1 MTIDSG
7 TLKLPEDFLDRVSAL
22 ESLYLSSQD
31 PRFQSGFDGGV
42 TRWKEERGPIIEAID
57 RDGTFMDVGCAN
69 GFLLESL
76 SAWSTLEKRWHLIP
90 YGIDIN
96 PGLVVEAMRRWSGV
110 ADHFWV
116 ANAWEFAPPEKFDFV
131 YSTTDCV
138 PESFLAPYI
147 ARLLD
152 RYVKPGGRLI
162 VGSYGSKAK
171 RVLPVNIGEVLD
183 DFGFPVAGTMQ
194 GGKLRDNQG
203 PVTRFAWLAN

>member
-1 MTIDSG
+1 M
-7 TLKLPEDFLDRVSAL
+7 L
-22 ESLYLSSQD
+22 
-31 PRFQSGFDGGV
+31 QSGFDGGA
-42 TRWKEERGPIIEAID
+42 TRWREERGPIVEAID
-57 RDGTFMDVGCAN
+57 RDGTFIDVGCAN
-69 GFLLESL
+69 GFLLESVC
-76 SAWSTLEKRWHLIP
+76 AWATLQQRWHLEP
-90 YGIDIN
+90 YGVDLN
-96 PGLVVEAMRRWSGV
+96 PGLITEAMKRWSGV

-116 ANAWEFAPPEKFDFV
+116 ANAWEFAPPVKFDFV

-138 PESFLAPYI
+138 PENLLAVYV

-162 VGSYGSKAK
+162 VGNYGSKAK
-171 RVLPVNIGEVLD
+171 RVVPLNVGDLLD

>member
-1 MTIDSG
+1 MTTNSG
-7 TLKLPEDFLDRVSAL
+7 VVKLPEEFLEGVATL
-22 ESLYLSSQD
+22 EAQYLGSDD
-31 PRFQSGFDGGV
+31 PMLQSGFDGGA

-69 GFLLESL
+69 GYLLESL
-76 SAWSTLEKRWHLIP
+76 SAWSTLQKRWHLIP
-90 YGIDIN
+90 YGVDLN
-96 PGLVVEAMRRWSGV
+96 AGLVVEAMKRWSGI

-116 ANAWEFAPPEKFDFV
+116 ANAWEFAPPLKFDFV
-131 YSTTDCV
+131 YSTADCV
-138 PESFLAPYI
+138 PENFLAPYV

-162 VGSYGSKAK
+162 IGHYGSKAK
-171 RVLPVNIGEVLD
+171 RVRPVDIGEVLN

-194 GGKLRDNQG
+194 GGKLRDKQG